1 MSALTLAIGF
11 IERNPP
17 RNMDDVN
24 RLRLLVSRIDTATTR
39 ANRAIE
45 LEKTHA

>member
-1 MSALTLAIGF
+1 MSILALAIGS

-17 RNMDDVN
+17 RSDDDVT

-39 ANRAIE
+39 AQRALV
-45 LEKTHA
+45 LEKINA